1 MAILRKKISNVDLM
15 PAVEGISRKLA
26 LRRETC
32 YDQSI
37 SKGGDGNKKV
47 VIPGHTYMGII
58 TKDVRVIGYGTAKR
72 VRLFMRKSM
81 PVPELTVDQAQRR
94 LAFGT
99 GNAWVAAAQKDL
111 TVIAANQRKFLDA
124 TKDLTKTIAGIS
136 AAGYQNMRGWMSA
149 IAIQLAADSKLPT
162 THALPDFDA

>member
-1 MAILRKKISNVDLM
+1 MATRKKISNVDLM
-15 PAVEGISRKLA
+15 PAVDGISRKLA

-32 YDQSI
+32 YDKSI
-37 SKGGDGNKKV
+37 AKGGDENKKI
-47 VIPGHTYMGII
+47 VIPGNTYMGVI
-58 TKDVRVIGYGTAKR
+58 TKDVRLIGYGTVKR
-72 VRLFMRKSM
+72 VRLFMRKPMTEPS
-81 PVPELTVDQAQRR
+81 PTQEQSFRR
-94 LAFGT
+94 TYFTQGT
-99 GNAWVAAAQKDL
+99 QWTRDALKDL